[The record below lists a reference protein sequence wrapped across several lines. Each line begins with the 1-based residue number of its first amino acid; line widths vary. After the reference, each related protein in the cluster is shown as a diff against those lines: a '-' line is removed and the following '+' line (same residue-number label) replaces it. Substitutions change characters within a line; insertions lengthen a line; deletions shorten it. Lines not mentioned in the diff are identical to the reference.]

1 MPFGFIFA
9 SGAAVNIK
17 NEFENLLQRYGVF
30 VFLPNFFALFKK
42 KVAVFFFSF
51 LERNIFQG
59 FSSNLQIFTET
70 KHFFTFSDWGLPVD
84 LSQHIC
90 SRRDPGRTHPTRP
103 ARRRVR
109 KEKKIFFGKK
119 RYVEIVP
126 YQINMV

>member
-17 NEFENLLQRYGVF
+17 NEFENLLQRYD
-30 VFLPNFFALFKK
+30 VFLFPPNFFALFKK
-42 KVAVFFFSF
+42 KVIVFFFSF

-70 KHFFTFSDWGLPVD
+70 KHFFTFPDWGLPVD

-90 SRRDPGRTHPTRP
+90 SRRDPDRTHPTP
-103 ARRRVR
+103 PSEAAGCQR
-109 KEKKIFFGKK
+109 KKNFFLEKK
-119 RYVEIVP
+119 VC
-126 YQINMV
+126 